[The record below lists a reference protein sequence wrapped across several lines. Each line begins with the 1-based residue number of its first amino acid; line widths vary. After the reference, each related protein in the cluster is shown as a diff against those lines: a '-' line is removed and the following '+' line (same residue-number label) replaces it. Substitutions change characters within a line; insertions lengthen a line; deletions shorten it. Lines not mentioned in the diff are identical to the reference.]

1 MSLNSPQRREGEG
14 GRGREWGGERER
26 ERERDRE
33 RSLENRTERKAGAS
47 LESTCNKPAMTAK
60 QSY

>member
-1 MSLNSPQRREGEG
+1 MLSLNSPQRREGEG
-14 GRGREWGGERER
+14 GRGREWGGERGR
-26 ERERDRE
+26 ERE
-33 RSLENRTERKAGAS
+33 RSLENRIERKAGAS

>member
-26 ERERDRE
+26 EREREIE
-33 RSLENRTERKAGAS
+33 RGVWKIGQRGKQG
-47 LESTCNKPAMTAK
+47 PAWN
-60 QSY
+60 QPVISRL